1 MSKEMMVLKGRIT
14 REVHRKDGRVE
25 KESWDNT
32 IQAGLKEGVIDA
44 MTASAT
50 NIAMDNLFT
59 ALMNGK
65 QYGDSPN
72 PAGADGIMVRD
83 DDTGDWYAIDMSSS
97 GLGVT
102 QPSSTTFQAKG
113 TFTASADVTLSL
125 AQLGVNLSSA
135 SAFATMFA
143 SASSW
148 STLSLSSGDYVTITW
163 QITQS

>member
-65 QYGDSPN
+65 QYGESPN
-72 PAGADGIMVRD
+72 PAGYDGIMVKD
-83 DDTGDWYAIDMSSS
+83 EMADWYAIDMSSS

-113 TFTASADVTLSL
+113 TFTASADVTLIL

-135 SAFATMFA
+135 DNFGTPYAQ
-143 SASSW
+143 ASSW